1 VIMPPK
7 TKKRAGK
14 GKKRP
19 VEDVESENMQEDDEM
34 FNVQNEAMGG
44 GNEQEDLTQE
54 EKDSVHLKKLTTNNP
69 QAASNT
75 TTFSFAERIFK
86 QETSVEQIVFHYSV
100 DGDIIMKETSE
111 ANDQQDYIETKLR
124 QEKDLLHSINASIIQ
139 QFGSDP
145 LAEDKVA

>member
-1 VIMPPK
+1 
-7 TKKRAGK
+7 
-14 GKKRP
+14 
-19 VEDVESENMQEDDEM
+19 M

-54 EKDSVHLKKLTTNNP
+54 EKDAVHLKKLTTNNP

-86 QETSVEQIVFHYSV
+86 LDSSVEQIVFHYSV

-111 ANDQQDYIETKLR
+111 ANDQQDYVETKLR
-124 QEKDLLHSINASIIQ
+124 QEKDLLHSINASIIT
-139 QFGSDP
+139 QFGKDP
-145 LAEDKVA
+145 CK